1 MPQALTFHLLDPEA
15 AAAGKLQAAASFHPE
30 MSHQV
35 HSNHRPT
42 RTRQGFSRSCREF
55 EQLLSAPPTSGL
67 LHFEKYAVWYCHG
80 QQRGGGERWRRRV
93 VCCCLLSLAFWS
105 RDARHAF

>member
-35 HSNHRPT
+35 YSHHRPT
-42 RTRQGFSRSCREF
+42 RTRCGCRFSCRECV
-55 EQLLSAPPTSGL
+55 QLLSASP
-67 LHFEKYAVWYCHG
+67 A
-80 QQRGGGERWRRRV
+80 
-93 VCCCLLSLAFWS
+93 
-105 RDARHAF
+105 